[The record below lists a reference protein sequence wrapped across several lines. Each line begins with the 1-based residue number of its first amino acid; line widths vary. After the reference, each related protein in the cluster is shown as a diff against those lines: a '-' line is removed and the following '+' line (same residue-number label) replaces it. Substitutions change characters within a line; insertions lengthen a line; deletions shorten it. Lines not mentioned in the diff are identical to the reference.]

1 VSGKLLETL
10 NLYFDEFEL
19 GDRFRTASRTIS
31 EQDVE
36 TFAELTGDLNP
47 LHLDEEFA
55 RATRFG
61 DRVVHGMLTL
71 SVTGGLRYPLNG
83 DRLVCLYGI
92 ERIRMVRPVRIGD
105 SVRVEGEVGS
115 LTPKD
120 AGGVV
125 TFAEEVI
132 NQDDQR
138 VSIFERSA
146 LCLRDPASA
155 ATFLRRTHGAK
166 KTL

>member
-1 VSGKLLETL
+1 MSGRQLHTL
-10 NLYFDEFEL
+10 NLWFEEFEL
-19 GDRFRTASRTIS
+19 GDRFRTPARTIS
-31 EQDVE
+31 ERDVE
-36 TFAELTGDLNP
+36 QFAELTGDHNP

-55 RATRFG
+55 QTTRFG

-71 SVTGGLRYPLNG
+71 SVTGGLRHPLNG

-92 ERIRMVRPVRIGD
+92 DRIRMTRPVRIGD
-105 SVRVEGEVGS
+105 AVHVEGEVTQ

-125 TFAEEVI
+125 TFTEEI
-132 NQDDQR
+132 FNQDSER

-146 LCLRDPASA
+146 LYRRGPSLAEVQNPCPRSA
-155 ATFLRRTHGAK
+155 TR
-166 KTL
+166 

>member
-1 VSGKLLETL
+1 MATPVSARQLDTL
-10 NLYFDEFEL
+10 NLYFDDFEL
-19 GDRFRTASRTIS
+19 GDRFTTDARAIS
-31 EQDVE
+31 EQDVKA
-36 TFAELTGDLNP
+36 FAELTGDHNP

-92 ERIRMVRPVRIGD
+92 DRIRMVRPVRIGD
-105 SVRVEGEVGS
+105 AVHVEGEVTQ

-125 TFAEEVI
+125 TFTEEVF
-132 NQDDQR
+132 NQEGER
-138 VSIFERSA
+138 VAILDRSA
-146 LCLRDPASA
+146 LYRRSPAD
-155 ATFLRRTHGAK
+155 GQ
-166 KTL
+166 